1 MSAPHPFGSSPP
13 SLPPDL
19 EARLSA
25 SLAAE
30 LEAPKKPWW
39 RDAVLFV
46 LSSVALFTCGC
57 FVFNSQLP
65 PSTVSSGVWMQSL
78 SLLVVALIAG
88 VAALA
93 PWPQHTSRPWILGG
107 LVAGSVLV
115 TQVLS
120 MEFGA
125 FTFHLGCFG
134 WELVCSAIPAA
145 LAILAARQHAPRL
158 SRAMV
163 LGWAAGTTSLAVMQL
178 KCPHRDPGHLLLF
191 HVTPLVLV
199 VAATMLARRRVS
211 TVSYAP

>member
-1 MSAPHPFGSSPP
+1 MSAPHPFGSPPP
-13 SLPPDL
+13 SLPPEL

-25 SLAAE
+25 ALSAELAA
-30 LEAPKKPWW
+30 PTRPWW
-39 RDAVLFV
+39 RDAALFV
-46 LSSVALFTCGC
+46 VASVALFICGC
-57 FVFNSQLP
+57 FIFESQLP
-65 PSTVSSGVWMQSL
+65 PSAIAPDVWMQSL

-93 PWPQHTSRPWILGG
+93 PWPQRTSRPWVLGG

-115 TQVLS
+115 TQALS

-125 FTFHLGCFG
+125 FSFHLGCFG
-134 WELVCSAIPAA
+134 FELVCSAIPAA

-178 KCPHRDPGHLLLF
+178 KCPHRDVGHLLLF
-191 HVTPLVLV
+191 HVTPLLLV
-199 VAATMLARRRVS
+199 VGATLLVRRRVS

>member
-1 MSAPHPFGSSPP
+1 MSAPHPFGSPPP
-13 SLPPDL
+13 SLPPEL

-30 LEAPKKPWW
+30 LDAPKRPWW
-39 RDAVLFV
+39 QDAALFV
-46 LSSVALFTCGC
+46 VASVALFACGC
-57 FVFNSQLP
+57 FMFESRLP
-65 PSTVSSGVWMQSL
+65 PSAIASEVWAQSL
-78 SLLVVALIAG
+78 SLLAVALIAG

-93 PWPQHTSRPWILGG
+93 PWPQRTARPWILGG

-120 MEFGA
+120 MEAGSFS
-125 FTFHLGCFG
+125 FHLGCFG

-178 KCPHRDPGHLLLF
+178 KCPHRDVGHLLLF
-191 HVTPLVLV
+191 HVTPLLLV
-199 VAATMLARRRVS
+199 VVATMLARRRVS
-211 TVSYAP
+211 TTSYAP

>member
-1 MSAPHPFGSSPP
+1 MSAPHPFGSPPP
-13 SLPPDL
+13 SLPPEL

-30 LEAPKKPWW
+30 LEAPQKPWW
-39 RDAVLFV
+39 REAVLFV
-46 LSSVALFTCGC
+46 VASVALFTCGC
-57 FVFNSQLP
+57 FVFNSQLA
-65 PSTVSSGVWMQSL
+65 PSAVASSVWMQSL

-93 PWPQHTSRPWILGG
+93 PWPQRTARPWLLGG

-115 TQVLS
+115 TQLLS

-125 FTFHLGCFG
+125 FSFHLGCFG
-134 WELVCSAIPAA
+134 WELVCSALPAT

-178 KCPHRDPGHLLLF
+178 KCPHRDAGHLLLF
-191 HVTPLVLV
+191 HVTPLLLV

-211 TVSYAP
+211 TASYAP

>member
-1 MSAPHPFGSSPP
+1 MSAPHPFGSPPP
-13 SLPPDL
+13 SLPPEL

-30 LEAPKKPWW
+30 LEVPKKPWW
-39 RDAVLFV
+39 RDAALFV
-46 LSSVALFTCGC
+46 VASVVLFTCGC
-57 FVFNSQLP
+57 FMFQSQMP
-65 PSTVSSGVWMQSL
+65 PSAIPSSVWMQSL
-78 SLLVVALIAG
+78 ALLVVALIAG

-93 PWPQHTSRPWILGG
+93 PWPQRTSRPWILGG
-107 LVAGSVLV
+107 LVASSVLV

-125 FTFHLGCFG
+125 FSFHLGCFG

-178 KCPHRDPGHLLLF
+178 KCPHRDVGHLLLF
-191 HVTPLVLV
+191 HVTPLLLV
-199 VAATMLARRRVS
+199 VGATMLARRRVS